1 LKYPLGDSIPYGGS
15 GVEYDKILGDLL
27 GRDEY
32 LVVGRSMVR
41 ADALDKCLGRAR
53 FTADY
58 IPNGTLVVKVLRST
72 KPHALL
78 RRVDASAALELPG
91 VEAVLTGADV
101 PGENQ
106 IGYALPDQ
114 PLLNDVKVHYVGD
127 PIALV
132 CAKGEDAA
140 QEALDAMQVEYEP
153 LPTVLDVDAA
163 LAEGAPVIHKEN
175 NVAVTTQIRKGDTVK
190 GFRKA
195 KVVVEDTYWSPY
207 QEHMALEPEAAYA
220 VPEGA
225 GKVTVI
231 ACMQSPH
238 LVREKVAHV
247 LGWGLNS
254 VRIIQV
260 LTGGAFGKKDDTGPL
275 ISAYAALAAV
285 KTGKPAA
292 IVYDR
297 GEVMTSTPKRFPAR
311 FKYRSG
317 ADGNGKIT
325 AVEVDI
331 TLECGAYAN
340 RAPFWLWRQTAHA
353 CGPYEVP
360 NVSVDGRAVYTNKV
374 YGGSF
379 RGFGNLALHFAAE
392 QQVDKLAYELGIDPV
407 DFRLRNIL
415 REGSHTTCDQVLDS
429 SVGLEECLRGVA
441 EASEWAKHREPVR
454 EGNRVRGW
462 GVGCAYHGNS
472 TSRSTPDWSAAS
484 LMLHEDGTLT
494 YRTAICE
501 LGQGSPFGHAKIVA
515 EIVGAD
521 MASIKIEQPDTD
533 STPDSKPTHGSRGLM
548 MGGTAAADA
557 AIKLRERMVRVAA
570 DMLGCPQKQVEL
582 RDSAAY
588 NKRKPHVKIP
598 FKELAEEM
606 HARGESPGSY
616 GFYASPKRFFDP
628 ETGLGV
634 NYSVYTFAATVAE
647 VEVDLETGQAE
658 VVKVW
663 PAMDVGKAID
673 PLMVEGQIQGAVSQ
687 GIGFALMEN
696 LQLRDGVVLNP
707 GFKDYVVPS
716 AMDTPEVDD
725 TIIVESAYRYGA
737 FGAKGVGEPAIISVV
752 PAVVNAIHH
761 ATGLRFSAIPVTP
774 DRLHRALKEARG

>member
-1 LKYPLGDSIPYGGS
+1 MKYPLGDSIPYGGS

-58 IPNGTLVVKVLRST
+58 IPRGTIVVKVLRST

-78 RRVDASAALELPG
+78 RRVDASAALEVPG
-91 VEAVLTGADV
+91 VEVVLTGADV

-140 QEALDAMQVEYEP
+140 QEALDVIQVEYEP

-225 GKVTVI
+225 GKVTVV

-247 LGWGLNS
+247 LGWGLNR
-254 VRIIQV
+254 VRIIQA

-297 GEVMTSTPKRFPAR
+297 SEVMISTPKRFPAR

-317 ADGNGKIT
+317 ADGKGKIT

-353 CGPYEVP
+353 CGPYGVP

-521 MASIKIEQPDTD
+521 MTSIKIEQPDTD

-588 NKRKPHVKIP
+588 NKRKPEVKIP

-606 HARGESPGSY
+606 HVRGESPGSY

-716 AMDTPEVDD
+716 AIDTPEVDD
-725 TIIVESAYRYGA
+725 TIIVESAYKYGA

-761 ATGLRFSAIPVTP
+761 ATGLRFSTIPVTP

>member
-1 LKYPLGDSIPYGGS
+1 
-15 GVEYDKILGDLL
+15 
-27 GRDEY
+27 
-32 LVVGRSMVR
+32 
-41 ADALDKCLGRAR
+41 
-53 FTADY
+53 
-58 IPNGTLVVKVLRST
+58 
-72 KPHALL
+72 
-78 RRVDASAALELPG
+78 
-91 VEAVLTGADV
+91 
-101 PGENQ
+101 
-106 IGYALPDQ
+106 
-114 PLLNDVKVHYVGD
+114 
-127 PIALV
+127 
-132 CAKGEDAA
+132 
-140 QEALDAMQVEYEP
+140 
-153 LPTVLDVDAA
+153 
-163 LAEGAPVIHKEN
+163 
-175 NVAVTTQIRKGDTVK
+175 
-190 GFRKA
+190 
-195 KVVVEDTYWSPY
+195 
-207 QEHMALEPEAAYA
+207 
-220 VPEGA
+220 
-225 GKVTVI
+225 
-231 ACMQSPH
+231 MQSPH

-247 LGWGLNS
+247 LGWGLNR
-254 VRIIQV
+254 VRIIQA

-297 GEVMTSTPKRFPAR
+297 SEVMTSTPKRFPAR

-317 ADGNGKIT
+317 ADGSGKIT

-521 MASIKIEQPDTD
+521 MTSIKIEQPDTD

-588 NKRKPHVKIP
+588 NKRKPEVKIP

-606 HARGESPGSY
+606 HVRGESPGSY

-716 AMDTPEVDD
+716 AIDTPEVDD
-725 TIIVESAYRYGA
+725 TIIVESAYKYGA

-761 ATGLRFSAIPVTP
+761 ATGLRFSTIPVTP